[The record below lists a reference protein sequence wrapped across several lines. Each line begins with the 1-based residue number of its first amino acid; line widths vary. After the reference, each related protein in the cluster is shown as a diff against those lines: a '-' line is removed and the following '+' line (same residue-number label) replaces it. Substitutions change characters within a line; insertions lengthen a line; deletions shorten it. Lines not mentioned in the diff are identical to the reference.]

1 MDYKKTVK
9 KRLIDIDK
17 TQRWLCEEV
26 SKKTGLYV
34 DDSLL
39 KKIFDGKLN
48 GTKVVAAINEILNIN
63 DELIN

>member
-1 MDYKKTVK
+1 MEYRKTVK

-39 KKIFDGKLN
+39 KRIFDGNIRGEKI
-48 GTKVVAAINEILNIN
+48 VAAINEILEI
-63 DELIN
+63 EE

>member
-1 MDYKKTVK
+1 MEYRKTVK

-39 KKIFDGKLN
+39 KRIFDGNVRGEKIV
-48 GTKVVAAINEILNIN
+48 TAINEILEIG
-63 DELIN
+63 EAE

>member
-39 KKIFDGKLN
+39 KRIFDGKVN
-48 GTKVVAAINEILNIN
+48 GTKIVAAINEILSIN